1 MITSEFA
8 ERTRARI
15 AETRA
20 VIAKLREAHKDTV
33 RQLTK
38 IDKQH
43 VADRTRVYDRLGQ
56 LAEDVV
62 DKLPEEAT
70 DADSDR
76 AYAIQEQI
84 NDLSAEIDEVSL
96 AGSAVED
103 LDGMLGDTIN
113 EVYAHLKEAEAQ
125 IAKAE
130 RLGVKLGI

>member
-1 MITSEFA
+1 MMIRDFA

-20 VIAKLREAHKDTV
+20 VVTKLREANKDAV

-56 LAEDVV
+56 LADDVV
-62 DKLPEEAT
+62 GKLPEEAS
-70 DADSDR
+70 DADTEH

-84 NDLSAEIDEVSL
+84 NDLSSDVDEVSL
-96 AGSAVED
+96 AGSSIED
-103 LDGMLGDTIN
+103 LGGMLGDTIN
-113 EVYAHLKEAEAQ
+113 EIYAHLKEAETQ
-125 IAKAE
+125 LAKVE
-130 RLGVKLGI
+130 RVGTKIGI